1 MACVAIDSAEGERR
15 EGPILITTCFKMM
28 GGGRNGRY
36 FKWVIGVALFLSL
49 VYVLYLYRG
58 MKILL
63 QERDQQLE
71 DLNNANKRVAEELR
85 GMRDYSESRSR
96 GSLVLTRGESLPARL
111 HEVVMYKIPCLY
123 FPSPSI
129 ETAC

>member
-1 MACVAIDSAEGERR
+1 
-15 EGPILITTCFKMM
+15 MM